1 MNNLK
6 LKTSNSGEL
15 LTIIFSKMD
24 HDERANIFNLIDD
37 FIINQLNIDKEHLPW
52 LNGKK
57 KHEDYVNLV
66 VLIRL
71 AVAKIFNDYQIKIMK
86 KGVN

>member
-6 LKTSNSGEL
+6 PKNSNSGEL

-24 HDERANIFNLIDD
+24 HDERANVFNLIDD

>member
-24 HDERANIFNLIDD
+24 HDERANVFNLIDD

-52 LNGKK
+52 
-57 KHEDYVNLV
+57 
-66 VLIRL
+66 
-71 AVAKIFNDYQIKIMK
+71 
-86 KGVN
+86 

>member
-6 LKTSNSGEL
+6 LKNSNSGEL
-15 LTIIFSKMD
+15 LTLMFSKMD

-37 FIINQLNIDKEHLPW
+37 FLINQLNINKENLPW

-57 KHEDYVNLV
+57 KHDDYVNLV

-71 AVAKIFNDYQIKIMK
+71 AVAKIFDDYQIKIMK

>member
-1 MNNLK
+1 VAV
-6 LKTSNSGEL
+6 E
-15 LTIIFSKMD
+15 
-24 HDERANIFNLIDD
+24 
-37 FIINQLNIDKEHLPW
+37 
-52 LNGKK
+52 K